1 MKEKNLNI
9 KGFVKLFFYGNG
21 LMLKTSK
28 SKYFLMFGLSILG
41 GIISPANAILWEK
54 FLNWLVEILGS
65 KTVIG
70 SMGWYYLIM
79 LSVLPFLGY
88 ILDFF
93 LQYIKQTFSD
103 QLNLFITE
111 RVLNK
116 ASKLSMEIYDASST
130 YNDIKIAITHTTQNC
145 MGLLDAITELIFY
158 GVQIISFILILVSFN
173 CKIIVLAILGAA
185 PSLYVALRANK
196 HWFDT
201 LNKRI
206 GKLRHIDYLK
216 GLLVK
221 NEYIKEIKLY
231 NMGNK
236 MLGYIKDCFKKF
248 ILEDSKARKII
259 LKRRTLARFFDEVL
273 NLIIKAWILLDSMR
287 KKSAVGLIVLYFN
300 SNESLKNSL
309 VVLLSE
315 LAKLHENILYL
326 QILKRVDSIE
336 VEYVLSNEKVN
347 FSLHKIEF
355 KNVSFSYPD
364 QNKQAL
370 KNVSFVFEKGK
381 TYAIVGF
388 NGAGKT
394 TLLKLLLG
402 LYKPESGEV
411 LIDGV
416 NLSQINKDDYYLQ
429 IGAIFQDFIKYP
441 FTIEE
446 NISTELE
453 GSDID
458 RVLEAI
464 RFADLED
471 MIKNLPERMKT
482 VLMREW
488 NNGIDISQGQ
498 WQKIAIARCYYRK
511 PTVMILDEPFS
522 SIDIEAENCIV
533 KNIKQMSNER
543 LNIFITH
550 HFSSISMADVVIVI
564 DDGYI
569 IEQGSHNELIEK
581 RGRYFQL
588 YSEQL
593 ENLNK
598 MNEFRSERG

>member
-1 MKEKNLNI
+1 MEKKINI
-9 KGFVKLFFYGNG
+9 KSSVKLFFYGNE

-28 SKYFLMFGLSILG
+28 SKYLLLFGLSIFG
-41 GIISPANAILWEK
+41 GIISPVNALIWEN
-54 FLNWLVEILGS
+54 FLNWLVEVLGNVES
-65 KTVIG
+65 IG
-70 SMGWYYLIM
+70 SMGWDYLIM
-79 LSVLPFLGY
+79 LSALPLLGY
-88 ILDFF
+88 IFDIF
-93 LQYIKQTFSD
+93 LQYTKQVFSD
-103 QLNLFITE
+103 QMNLFITE

-116 ASKLSMEIYDASST
+116 SFKLSMERYDESST

-145 MGLLDAITELIFY
+145 MGLLDASTELIFY
-158 GVQIISFILILVSFN
+158 IVQIVSFVLILASFN
-173 CKIIVLAILGAA
+173 WKIIIIAVFGAP
-185 PSLYVALRANK
+185 PSLYVALKANK
-196 HWFDT
+196 YWFIT
-201 LNKRI
+201 LNNRI

-216 GLLVK
+216 SLLVR
-221 NEYIKEIKLY
+221 NEYIKETKLY

-236 MLGYIKDCFKKF
+236 VLEYIKFCFNKF
-248 ILEDSKARKII
+248 IWEDSTARKII
-259 LKRRTLARFFDEVL
+259 LRRKTLAHFFEEVF
-273 NLIIKAWILLDSMR
+273 NLVIKAWILMDSLER
-287 KKSAVGLIVLYFN
+287 KRAVGLIVLLFN

-309 VVLLSE
+309 IVFLSQ

-326 QILKRVDSIE
+326 QVLKRVDDME
-336 VEYVLSNEKVN
+336 VENILSNEKIN
-347 FSLHKIEF
+347 LPFQKIEF
-355 KNVSFSYPD
+355 RNVSFSYLG

-370 KNVSFVFEKGK
+370 KNISFVFEKGK
-381 TYAIVGF
+381 TYSIVGF

-402 LYKPESGEV
+402 LYEPDEGEI
-411 LIDGV
+411 LINGI
-416 NLSQINKDDYYLQ
+416 NLKRINKSDYYLQ

-446 NISTELE
+446 NISTELKE
-453 GSDID
+453 SDID
-458 RVLEAI
+458 CVLEAI
-464 RFADLED
+464 RFACLED
-471 MIKNLPERMKT
+471 LVKKLPEGIKT

-498 WQKIAIARCYYRK
+498 WQKIAMARCYYRK
-511 PTVMILDEPFS
+511 PTIMILDEPFS

-533 KNIKQMSNER
+533 KNIKQMSKEK

-564 DDGYI
+564 DNGRV

-598 MNEFRSERG
+598 MNEYKERG